1 VTQDDTDDIFAALT
15 EGVDLVMPEDAVDF
29 TTLSSLDLSERYNEV
44 RDELLASGEMRDPTT
59 ERGRELHSIRNA
71 CLVELKKRR
80 LA

>member
-1 VTQDDTDDIFAALT
+1 MTQDDTDDIFAALM
-15 EGVDLVMPEDAVDF
+15 EGVDLEMPEGAIDF
-29 TTLSSLDLSERYNEV
+29 TKLSSLDLSERYNAA

-71 CLVELKKRR
+71 CLMELKKRR